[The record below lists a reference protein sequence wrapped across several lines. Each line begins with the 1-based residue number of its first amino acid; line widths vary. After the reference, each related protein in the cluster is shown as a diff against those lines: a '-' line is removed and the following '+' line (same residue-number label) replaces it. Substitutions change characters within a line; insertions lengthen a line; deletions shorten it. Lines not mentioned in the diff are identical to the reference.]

1 MTDGDDDAP
10 KGRSDAPA
18 GPLDAPV
25 RSMTAAALAAGD
37 AARVTEADVR
47 AEAALV
53 ASWLLGVSG
62 SISPEGVEALRAIVG
77 PVAPAEV
84 ARPDLSLVA
93 PDAVMTR
100 LLDGRAHLDAW
111 RYYLAVMELAH
122 AVVALDVYPTSGALG
137 LLDVLRTTLLATL
150 DAAGA
155 RPGRAPG
162 EPSPA
167 AAAEA
172 EAAGDT
178 DTDAETA
185 TDADRPTEEHVEE
198 LLAELDE
205 LIGLDPVKAE
215 VRRVADR
222 LLVDRLRTDAGLKV
236 PDVSRHLV
244 FTGNPGTGKTTVA
257 RLLGRLYAAM
267 GLVERGHLVETDRE
281 GLVAGF
287 VGQTA
292 TRVKERFDEADGG
305 VLLIDEAYSLT
316 RGGERDFGREAI
328 DAVVKLA
335 EDRRDR
341 IVVILT
347 GYPAEMADL
356 VASNPGM
363 ASRFPRTLHFPDYT
377 DAELLAIAELLVE
390 GGAYR
395 LTAGAR
401 EQFRARFAE
410 AERDRGFG
418 NGRFAR
424 NLVEASIDRQASRV
438 ATSVRG
444 GRDPDASAL
453 SQIRAEDV
461 PTSDEVAELGGRP
474 AAASDADL

>member
-1 MTDGDDDAP
+1 MSDSDQGAP
-10 KGRSDAPA
+10 DEPSASA

-25 RSMTAAALAAGD
+25 GSMTAAALAAGG
-37 AARVTEADVR
+37 AAEVTETEVR
-47 AEAALV
+47 DEAALV

-93 PDAVMTR
+93 PDAVLSR
-100 LLDGRAHLDAW
+100 LLAGRAHLDAW

-122 AVVALDVYPTSGALG
+122 AVVALDVYPTASALA
-137 LLDVLRTTLLATL
+137 LLDVLRTTMLSTI

-155 RPGRAPG
+155 RPGRVPGDPAPASDAVQAEK
-162 EPSPA
+162 EPTG
-167 AAAEA
+167 AE
-172 EAAGDT
+172 
-178 DTDAETA
+178 
-185 TDADRPTEEHVEE
+185 DRPTEEDVEE

-205 LIGLDPVKAE
+205 LIGLEPVKAE

-222 LLVDRLRTDAGLKV
+222 LLVDNLRTDAGLKV

-281 GLVAGF
+281 GLVAGY

-292 TRVKERFDEADGG
+292 TRVKERFEEADGG
-305 VLLIDEAYSLT
+305 VLLVDEAYSLA

-347 GYPAEMADL
+347 GYPVEMADL

-363 ASRFPRTLHFPDYT
+363 ASRFPRTLHFPDYS
-377 DAELLAIAELLVE
+377 DEELLEIAELLAEA
-390 GGAYR
+390 GAYR

-401 EQFRARFAE
+401 NALCARFDE

-424 NLVEASIDRQASRV
+424 NLVEASIDRQASRI
-438 ATSVRG
+438 AASVRE
-444 GRDPDASAL
+444 GRSPDASAL

-461 PTSDEVAELGGRP
+461 PTADEVAELGGRP
-474 AAASDADL
+474 ADGADAHP